1 MTKEDA
7 VSNLEMYRANNSN
20 YDEETA
26 EAIDIILSMLEEKDK
41 VIDFMVEEIDKS
53 MGNTCPLADYNYNL
67 NCEKECNDDYK
78 KCWKNYFENKAKEYL
93 KER

>member
-7 VSNLEMYRANNSN
+7 ISTLEMYRANNSN

-41 VIDFMVEEIDKS
+41 EISELKKGIHS
-53 MGNTCPLADYNYNL
+53 LMQSRRKWKNRYYNL
-67 NCEKECNDDYK
+67 K
-78 KCWKNYFENKAKEYL
+78 KKLA
-93 KER
+93 